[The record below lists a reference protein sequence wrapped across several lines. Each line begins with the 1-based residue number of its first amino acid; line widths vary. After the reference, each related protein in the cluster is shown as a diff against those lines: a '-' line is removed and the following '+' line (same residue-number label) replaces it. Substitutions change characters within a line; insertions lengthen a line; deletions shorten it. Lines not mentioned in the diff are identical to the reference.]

1 MFDSGPMVPDPD
13 YEKMY
18 KNCHISQTTTLDR
31 ASP

>member
-13 YEKMY
+13 EKMY